1 MGHILKMSNM
11 TNQPQQRNK
20 RPVNRPKNL
29 NLRTIRLPVPAL
41 VSIMHRASGFF
52 LYLLI
57 PALLWCLQTLLSSPE
72 GFATVKQWLDGMV
85 VRTIIFAGLW
95 AFWHHFCAGL
105 RHLAMDFHWGM
116 ALRQARFTA
125 KLVLGLGFV
134 LAIISMAFI
143 C

>member
-1 MGHILKMSNM
+1 MGHILNMGNMSN
-11 TNQPQQRNK
+11 QPKK

-41 VSIMHRASGFF
+41 VSILHRASGFF

-57 PALLWCLQTLLSSPE
+57 PVVLWSLQAVLASE
-72 GFATVKQWLDGMV
+72 AKFNEVKQVLDSLWMKA
-85 VRTIIFAGLW
+85 IIFAALW

-116 ALRQARFTA
+116 ALKQARLSA
-125 KLVLGLGFV
+125 KLVLGLG
-134 LAIISMAFI
+134 LLLTLISMALI

>member
-1 MGHILKMSNM
+1 MGYILNM
-11 TNQPQQRNK
+11 DKIPNQPAK

-41 VSIMHRASGFF
+41 VSILHRASGFLLF
-52 LYLLI
+52 LLI
-57 PALLWCLQTLLSSPE
+57 PALIWCLQQMLSSPE
-72 GFATVKQWLDGMV
+72 GFQQVKHVLDSV
-85 VRTIIFAGLW
+85 FVKAIIFAGLW

-125 KLVLGLGFV
+125 KLVLGLSLV
-134 LAIISMAFI
+134 LTVISMVWI